1 MILHPPDPHVLL
13 VNPLLTRKDEPE
25 GEHSLPLTDAPPTA
39 ELREE
44 NVSRHFNA
52 LQLFFLGGGFNIQM
66 GFVVGAVHNQDPQEP
81 QPLSWIKKG
90 INRLK

>member
-44 NVSRHFNA
+44 NCGQVER
-52 LQLFFLGGGFNIQM
+52 
-66 GFVVGAVHNQDPQEP
+66 
-81 QPLSWIKKG
+81 K
-90 INRLK
+90 